1 MSDHYWRPI
10 SIDSIVPG
18 FPDVALYMKSGGNYV
33 LYKNQEMKF
42 TDRDR
47 KRLQANNTEFL
58 YLRRGDM
65 EQVSSY
71 LENHLGEILAR
82 DDLDARA
89 KGRMLYQSSVN
100 CVIDMFEQPETALNV
115 QRCRQLV
122 EHAMNFVAGNRNAM
136 SSLRSITVHNY
147 KIYVHSVQMM
157 ALNLL
162 AHEQLFDLSPDE
174 MADVGIGSLLHD
186 LGMTLIVNDITSKPD
201 ALSVIEY
208 YKLKQHA
215 QQGYE
220 FLEKTGTFSEV
231 VLNIVR
237 FHHERFDGNGYP
249 TALKGNDIPR
259 SAQLAAL
266 CCTYSSLI
274 LGKPPLKD
282 GLSHAEAVKKLREQG
297 HGGAFSPEL
306 MEQFIGL
313 IDNEGAL

>member
-1 MSDHYWRPI
+1 MGDHYWRPI
-10 SIDSIVPG
+10 SVDSILPG
-18 FPDVALYMKSGGNYV
+18 FPDVALYLKSGGNYV

-47 KRLQANNTEFL
+47 KRLQANRTEFL

-82 DDLDARA
+82 EDLDRKA

-100 CVIDMFEQPETALNV
+100 YVIDVFEEPESSLNA

-122 EHAMNFVAGNRNAM
+122 EHAMQYVAGNREALA
-136 SSLRSITVHNY
+136 SLRSLTAHNY
-147 KIYVHSVQMM
+147 RIYVHSVQMM

-162 AHEQLFDLSPDE
+162 AHERLFDLSPDE

-186 LGMTLIVNDITSKPD
+186 FGMIFIANDVARKPD
-201 ALSVIEY
+201 AISEVEY
-208 YKLKQHA
+208 YKLKQHT
-215 QQGYE
+215 QRGFE
-220 FLEKTGTFSEV
+220 FLERMGTFSDV

-237 FHHERFDGNGYP
+237 YHHERYDGNGFP
-249 TALKGNDIPR
+249 TGLKGDDIPR

-266 CCTYSSLI
+266 CNAYGSMVLD
-274 LGKPPLKD
+274 KPAKPGLPHKD
-282 GLSHAEAVKKLREQG
+282 AVKKLRDAGQE
-297 HGGAFSPEL
+297 GAFNMQLLESFVEL
-306 MEQFIGL
+306 LGSGEGL
-313 IDNEGAL
+313 